1 MVSLNALGR
10 LFRPAA
16 PEETRPIVGTAAV
29 PALQRFYVVGDIHG
43 RLDLLS
49 QLFAA
54 IDRDRSEGPPSLRSS
69 LVLLGDY
76 VDRGPQSREVIDLI
90 LERRR
95 TEPSL
100 VALAGNHERVML
112 DFMREPEAHC
122 SWLLYGGIQ
131 TLQSYG
137 VAFVED
143 DPSSAQLRR
152 YARFLTER
160 LPDSH
165 RRFLEEELV
174 ASHGAGD
181 YFFAHAGIDP
191 AVPLAEQRSETLYWI
206 REPFLRA
213 KQPFEKVV
221 VHGHTITPEP
231 DVRKNRI
238 GIDTGAYH
246 SGVLTCLVLEGR
258 SLRWLRTGHGTAS
271 R

>member
-16 PEETRPIVGTAAV
+16 QEETRPVVGTAAV
-29 PALQRFYVVGDIHG
+29 PAGQRLYAVGDIHG

-54 IDRDRSEGPPSLRSS
+54 IDRDRSDSGLQSS
-69 LVLLGDY
+69 LILLGDY
-76 VDRGPQSREVIDLI
+76 VDRGPRSREVIDLI

-131 TLQSYG
+131 TLESYG

-152 YARFLTER
+152 YARFLTEH

-165 RRFLEEELV
+165 RRFLEEDLV
-174 ASHGAGD
+174 ASHAAGD

-191 AVPLAEQRSETLYWI
+191 AVPLAQQRSETLYWI

-213 KQPFEKVV
+213 RQPFEKVV

-246 SGVLTCLVLEGR
+246 SGVLTCLVMEAQ
-258 SLRWLRTGHGTAS
+258 SLRWIRTGPETAG